1 MKRIKD
7 SRSALFI
14 WNKFHFVCDIVSSC
28 VGTTAET
35 LYCICGVCL
44 VCGCEWFNNDLYMYL
59 QLWKAIVTS
68 VSSIHHN
75 DYANNS
81 TRYHFYL
88 VHAYK
93 FRSSSSI
100 EHWNEQEKKNNNI
113 VGADASHQRWA
124 ERSSLATY
132 IRIPHTIVD
141 AVMMES
147 GAVNV
152 YAKRVDCMRGI
163 NIVRG
168 VAVLL
173 TTLFDCRFVRSINTN
188 WIELKRMRAVCCGGW
203 VAFCK

>member
-1 MKRIKD
+1 M
-7 SRSALFI
+7 SAQPPR
-14 WNKFHFVCDIVSSC
+14 HCIVYVVSVWC
-28 VGTTAET
+28 VGVNGSTTIYICTYNCERPLSRPYPVSTIMITPTTAPDIIFILFT
-35 LYCICGVCL
+35 HT
-44 VCGCEWFNNDLYMYL
+44 N
-59 QLWKAIVTS
+59 LWARAA
-68 VSSIHHN
+68 SSIGTN
-75 DYANNS
+75 
-81 TRYHFYL
+81 
-88 VHAYK
+88 K
-93 FRSSSSI
+93 K
-100 EHWNEQEKKNNNI
+100 EKNNNI
-113 VGADASHQRWA
+113 VGADASHERWA

-141 AVMMES
+141 TVMMES